1 VSLSKLPKALPR
13 YTAVASALGLA
24 AATPASAVLNTSS
37 FSVTPTTSANWDI
50 NSDGTSDFNMFGQFN
65 PGIPSMPGMMTF
77 FGGMTPGIMGMPS
90 TRGLFAQKGAAGNGF
105 VGTIGGIVIAPLSA
119 GAIIGN
125 NIPAGAF
132 HLSHNTVTF
141 TRMGTAQDGLHLGD
155 QLIGFEFTATDGTHY
170 GWADVLI
177 SDGSLTVN
185 EWAYNA
191 TPGASIPAGE
201 DAGPVPEPAQSATG
215 LGLLALG
222 AAGVSAYKRRRQK
235 TA

>member
-1 VSLSKLPKALPR
+1 
-13 YTAVASALGLA
+13 VASALGLA
-24 AATPASAVLNTSS
+24 AASTPAFAVLNTSS
-37 FSVTPTTSANWDI
+37 FSVLPTSSSVPWDI
-50 NSDGTSDFNMFGQFN
+50 NGDGTTDFNLFGEYQAAAH
-65 PGIPSMPGMMTF
+65 MTF
-77 FGGMTPGIMGMPS
+77 TTPGTTNRTGMRFTLPGLPS
-90 TRGLFAQKGAAGNGF
+90 TRGLFAHKGAAGNGF
-105 VGTIGGIVIAPLSA
+105 LGTIGGGTVGGILIAPLTA
-119 GAIIGN
+119 GAVIGD

-132 HLSHNTVTF
+132 HLSHNTFTF
-141 TRMGTAQDGLHLGD
+141 TRSHSAQDGLHFGD

-191 TPGASIPAGE
+191 TPNASIPAGE
-201 DAGPVPEPAQSATG
+201 DAGPVPEPAQSAAA

-235 TA
+235 AA